1 MIAGREMIDHPQVL
15 IAAYPTRGLDVGA
28 AQFVREAMIKRRDQ
42 GGAILLIS
50 ADLDELFAVSD
61 RLLILYEGRIVA
73 EKKPDQTTFEEVGL
87 YMTGHLHA
95 G

>member
-1 MIAGREMIDHPQVL
+1 M
-15 IAAYPTRGLDVGA
+15 AAYPTRGLDVGA
-28 AQFVREAMIKRRDQ
+28 AQFVREAMIGRRDQ
-42 GGAILLIS
+42 GGAVLLIS

-61 RLLILYEGRIVA
+61 RILILYEGRIVG
-73 EKKPDQTTFEEVGL
+73 EKKPDETTFEEVGL